1 LSLEILWCALFFSI
15 LPARFSICVSDLTG
29 ALSQE
34 MLQCALCVT
43 CLPASFCAVHVVR
56 ASGADVST
64 GTSLQEIF
72 QCALF
77 FAIFLFV
84 VQKVMDGIIS
94 GNY

>member
-1 LSLEILWCALFFSI
+1 MVCSLFSHSS
-15 LPARFSICVSDLTG
+15 RFSIACVPDITG
-29 ALSQE
+29 ALLQE
-34 MLQCALCVT
+34 MLQCALRVT
-43 CLPASFCAVHVVR
+43 CLLASFCAVRVVR

-72 QCALF
+72 ECALF
-77 FAIFLFV
+77 FTIFLFV